1 MNAVRSRWLRFVLLA
16 VGLAA
21 LAWFLR
27 EVDWPETGRLL
38 ARLGPWAPLVFLPYL
53 VVYLVDTA
61 GWRLC
66 FPEAHGV
73 RFLRFFRIRW
83 AGEAV
88 NNVIPSGA
96 VGGEAVKVLL
106 LRRHGI
112 PGGAGAAAAVVSKT
126 AQTLAQLAY
135 LVLSASIWLNLGT
148 APAPFRWTMLG
159 LLAGVALA
167 LALAFWVQ
175 RRGVL
180 ATAADLVGWAGRL
193 GANLR
198 GRLDAL
204 RGFDERIGGFYRR
217 HPARFRAAVAVY
229 FAGWLLDT
237 LELYVIARLLD
248 LRLTWLQAVAIE
260 SCTSVVK
267 AAAVV
272 IPGALGVQ
280 ESGIVLLCR
289 LAGAPPQLAFAYA
302 IVRRAREALFALIG
316 WQFLLREQV
325 RLRDLRAGRPPAAD
339 ASPSS
344 PLSP

>member
-1 MNAVRSRWLRFVLLA
+1 MSAVRSTWLRIVLIA
-16 VGLAA
+16 AGVAA
-21 LAWFLR
+21 LVWFIR

-38 ARLGPWAPLVFLPYL
+38 ARLGPWAPLVFVPYL

-66 FPEAHGV
+66 FPDPHGV

-96 VGGEAVKVLL
+96 IGGEAVKVLL
-106 LRRHGI
+106 LRRHGL
-112 PGGAGAAAAVVSKT
+112 PGEEGTAAAVVSKT

-135 LVLSASIWLNLGT
+135 LVASAVIWLNLGD
-148 APAPFRWTMLG
+148 APAPFRWAMLG
-159 LLAGVALA
+159 VLAGVTLA

-175 RRGVL
+175 RRGVM
-180 ATAADLVGWAGRL
+180 ATAAGLVGWMGRF
-193 GANLR
+193 GERLR
-198 GRLDAL
+198 ARLVGLRRLD
-204 RGFDERIGGFYRR
+204 DRIGGFYRR

-229 FAGWLLDT
+229 LAGWLLDT
-237 LELYVIARLLD
+237 IELFAIAWLLD
-248 LRLTWLQAVAIE
+248 LPLTWFQALAIE

-267 AAAVV
+267 VAAVAV
-272 IPGALGVQ
+272 PGALGVQ

-302 IVRRAREALFALIG
+302 IIRRAREALFALIG
-316 WQFLLREQV
+316 WKFLLTERV
-325 RLRDLRAGRPPAAD
+325 RLRDLRAGRTAPAE
-339 ASPSS
+339 
-344 PLSP
+344 